1 MYGQTPIDM
10 AANANHQQIIL
21 ELMQSQFTLQTD
33 VFFKE
38 IDKCKDHHT
47 NVFLDIIG
55 IRCSKLSDFG
65 MNQYLTSGWNSNSYY
80 YSGKIKCD
88 IE

>member
-1 MYGQTPIDM
+1 MYGQTAIEM
-10 AANANHQQIIL
+10 AAIASHQQIVL
-21 ELMQSQFTLQTD
+21 ELMQSQFTLQQTD

-38 IDKCKDHHT
+38 IDQCKNHHT
-47 NVFLDIIG
+47 NIFLHIVDTG
-55 IRCSKLSDFG
+55 YSKLSDFG
-65 MNQYLTSGWNSNSYY
+65 MNQYLTSGWNSNY